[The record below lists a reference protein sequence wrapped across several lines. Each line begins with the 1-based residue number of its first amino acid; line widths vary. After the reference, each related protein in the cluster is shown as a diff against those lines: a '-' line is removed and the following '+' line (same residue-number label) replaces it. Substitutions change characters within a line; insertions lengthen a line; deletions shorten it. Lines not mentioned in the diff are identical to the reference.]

1 MSNAEIPM
9 TAAEQ
14 AQRVLE
20 ARRAEVAQYD
30 ENIAMYEA
38 IASTLPSEWPEHLLQ
53 HKGTKNHQAAAA
65 QAAPEDV
72 ELLAQLLM
80 REQCEASAKT
90 EKLERTKAA
99 AILAVLESRQP

>member
-1 MSNAEIPM
+1 MSNVEIP
-9 TAAEQ
+9 TNAAEQ
-14 AQRVLE
+14 AQQILE
-20 ARRAEVAQYD
+20 SRRAEVAQYD

-38 IASTLPSEWPEHLLQ
+38 IASTLPNEWPAHLEKF
-53 HKGTKNHQAAAA
+53 KGVKDHQTAASQVDA
-65 QAAPEDV
+65 EDV

-80 REQCEASAKT
+80 REQCEKMAKT